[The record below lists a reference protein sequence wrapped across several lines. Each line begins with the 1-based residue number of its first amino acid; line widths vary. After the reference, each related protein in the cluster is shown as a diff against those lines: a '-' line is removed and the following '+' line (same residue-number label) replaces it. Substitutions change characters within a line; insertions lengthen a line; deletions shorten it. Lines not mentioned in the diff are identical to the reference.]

1 MTAKKASDKIWF
13 RHAAWCCILA
23 NQGCVTPAPSPAPL
37 TNETR
42 DTARQGGGLVP
53 GDEGPGG
60 WIGQPGPPA
69 PQPLRGVSLFGAR
82 TQ

>member
-42 DTARQGGGLVP
+42 DTARQGGS
-53 GDEGPGG
+53 
-60 WIGQPGPPA
+60 
-69 PQPLRGVSLFGAR
+69 RRFGSWR
-82 TQ
+82 